1 MPNKYEFPGVEEGEE
16 KLEGVIVD
24 EKGGVETKEGWEE
37 ELKERQEDPSR
48 WREQK

>member
-1 MPNKYEFPGVEEGEE
+1 MTNKYEFPGTGEEE

-24 EKGGVETKEGWEE
+24 EKGGVETKEEWDE
-37 ELKERQEDPSR
+37 ELRERQEDPSR